1 MYIKYPNIKTEKRN
15 SAKIRGYF
23 GNKFIDSIKL
33 HNHLGDKFL
42 YSYPVI
48 QYKVLKDIPLI
59 VGIENGIP
67 ALHNAIMNTQQI
79 VIGDCTYSCDDID
92 IKLETRELGI
102 SNKMNKYI
110 FLSPWVCLN
119 QDNYNKYRKLND
131 KDKKAFL
138 NKILI
143 GNILSMCKGLGV
155 NIDKEI
161 VVDTNVREVSSNF
174 KNNKMISF
182 YGEFYTNFNI
192 PNYFGIGKSVSR
204 GFGMVKQIREVE

>member
-1 MYIKYPNIKTEKRN
+1 MYVKYPNIKMKKRN

-23 GNKFIDSIKL
+23 GNRFIDNIMM

-48 QYKVLKDIPLI
+48 QYKTIKDIPLI
-59 VGIENGIP
+59 IAIENGIST
-67 ALHNAIMNTQQI
+67 LHNCIMNIEQI
-79 VIGDCTYSCDDID
+79 VIDDTTYNCDDLN
-92 IKLETRELGI
+92 IKLETKELGI

-119 QDNYNKYRKLND
+119 QVNYNKYRN
-131 KDKKAFL
+131 L
-138 NKILI
+138 NKDEKKLFLDKILV
-143 GNILSMCKGLGV
+143 GNILSMCKGLNI
-155 NIDKEI
+155 NIDEQII
-161 VVDTNVREVSSNF
+161 VNTNVREVYSNF

-204 GFGMVKQIREVE
+204 GFGMVRQIKEVE